1 MIILFINLNTLDS
14 MVGMVLTIF
23 PLLCTLRT
31 ASVLTLYKN
40 IYVNRYRAKF
50 NKKSYRR
57 DFHRIWFSSISY
69 LFIIIVIM
77 KVFLENTRRNPSS
90 GMFNFFLLRTNLF
103 QNPLRN
109 IYNMGY
115 MKIWCK
121 NENIA
126 SPVSWLFRWSAVRK
140 VNWTASLFGI
150 VPKFLEV
157 PRSSER
163 WKDFH

>member
-57 DFHRIWFSSISY
+57 DFHWIWFSSISY

>member
-69 LFIIIVIM
+69 LFIIIVIY
-77 KVFLENTRRNPSS
+77 ESISRDTRRNPSS

>member
-1 MIILFINLNTLDS
+1 MIILFTNLNTLDS

>member
-1 MIILFINLNTLDS
+1 MIILFTNLNTLDS

-90 GMFNFFLLRTNLF
+90 GMFNFFLLRTNL
-103 QNPLRN
+103 
-109 IYNMGY
+109 GY

>member
-69 LFIIIVIM
+69 LFIIIIIM

>member
-1 MIILFINLNTLDS
+1 MIILFTNLNTLDS

-140 VNWTASLFGI
+140 VDWTASLFGI

>member
-1 MIILFINLNTLDS
+1 MIILFTNLNTLDS

-90 GMFNFFLLRTNLF
+90 GMFNFFSFTYKFISKSTSKHIQYGIYENLMQEWKYCF
-103 QNPLRN
+103 SRVL
-109 IYNMGY
+109 I
-115 MKIWCK
+115 I
-121 NENIA
+121 
-126 SPVSWLFRWSAVRK
+126 
-140 VNWTASLFGI
+140 SLIRG
-150 VPKFLEV
+150 
-157 PRSSER
+157 S
-163 WKDFH
+163 

>member
-1 MIILFINLNTLDS
+1 MIILFTNLNTLDS

-50 NKKSYRR
+50 NKKSYDETSIGSDSRR
-57 DFHRIWFSSISY
+57 Y
-69 LFIIIVIM
+69 LIYLLLSLFM

>member
-1 MIILFINLNTLDS
+1 MIILFTNLNTLDS

-69 LFIIIVIM
+69 LFIIIIIM

>member
-1 MIILFINLNTLDS
+1 MIILFTNLNTLDS

-57 DFHRIWFSSISY
+57 DFHWIWFSSISY

>member
-126 SPVSWLFRWSAVRK
+126 SPVS
-140 VNWTASLFGI
+140 
-150 VPKFLEV
+150 
-157 PRSSER
+157 
-163 WKDFH
+163 

>member
-109 IYNMGY
+109 IYNMEY

>member
-140 VNWTASLFGI
+140 VDWTASLFGI

>member
-1 MIILFINLNTLDS
+1 MIILFTNLNTLDL